1 MGGASNSS
9 ASPRGGVH
17 AGRGVRFVDAEGGY
31 GSVPKPC
38 ARIVGDSTREE
49 EASKVKVAGRLLAI
63 IAVFGTLGSLLPL
76 FAVGWVAKLGKST
89 LAKGEHG
96 LSLVR
101 GLQAPE
107 SIQALAGLG
116 TLAPLGAAV
125 DGTRNL
131 LGGPLKPCSGPEQ
144 DSATGW
150 TRTGSCAWS
159 PDDSGYHEVRAR
171 ASPRPLARAL
181 SHAQIF
187 FSTPHTP
194 RKKCRLSHRCPLPHF
209 SLGSFP
215 PGQVCVTMDQQ
226 FLESSAE
233 KDGNDLSS
241 VVSHGEHWCVC
252 AWAWASAV
260 ERDPVAYEGLTLQCE
275 ESNEMLREVYR
286 AFIDA
291 GKGLTAPSGVS
302 YGPEKALEAVDKLCP
317 TSREA
322 TELGVAKAR
331 RRAANAQATLGV
343 PY

>member
-1 MGGASNSS
+1 
-9 ASPRGGVH
+9 
-17 AGRGVRFVDAEGGY
+17 
-31 GSVPKPC
+31 
-38 ARIVGDSTREE
+38 
-49 EASKVKVAGRLLAI
+49 
-63 IAVFGTLGSLLPL
+63 
-76 FAVGWVAKLGKST
+76 
-89 LAKGEHG
+89 
-96 LSLVR
+96 
-101 GLQAPE
+101 
-107 SIQALAGLG
+107 
-116 TLAPLGAAV
+116 
-125 DGTRNL
+125 
-131 LGGPLKPCSGPEQ
+131 
-144 DSATGW
+144 
-150 TRTGSCAWS
+150 
-159 PDDSGYHEVRAR
+159 
-171 ASPRPLARAL
+171 
-181 SHAQIF
+181 
-187 FSTPHTP
+187 
-194 RKKCRLSHRCPLPHF
+194 
-209 SLGSFP
+209 
-215 PGQVCVTMDQQ
+215 MDQQ

>member
-1 MGGASNSS
+1 MGLASNSS
-9 ASPRGGVH
+9 ASPRGGEH
-17 AGRGVRFVDAEGGY
+17 AGRGVSFVDAEGGY
-31 GSVPKPC
+31 GSVPKPR
-38 ARIVGDSTREE
+38 ARIVGDSTWEE

-171 ASPRPLARAL
+171 LPAPSRARP
-181 SHAQIF
+181 SHAQNF
-187 FSTPHTP
+187 FSTPLRAKNADCLTAAP
-194 RKKCRLSHRCPLPHF
+194 FPTFPLV
-209 SLGSFP
+209 LFP
-215 PGQVCVTMDQQ
+215 PCQVCVTMDQQ

>member
-1 MGGASNSS
+1 MGGASTSS

-17 AGRGVRFVDAEGGY
+17 AGRGVSFVDAEGGY
-31 GSVPKPC
+31 GSVPKPR
-38 ARIVGDSTREE
+38 ARIVGDSTWEE

-181 SHAQIF
+181 
-187 FSTPHTP
+187 PTP
-194 RKKCRLSHRCPLPHF
+194 RFFFNTPLRAKSADCLTVVPFPTFPCPF
-209 SLGSFP
+209 S

-275 ESNEMLREVYR
+275 ESNEMLREVYQ

-322 TELGVAKAR
+322 SELGVAKAR